1 MVTIKTKTMTPDQEL
16 KTLRELQRTQDA
28 MEELDSYRKRI
39 NKEIARRLRILN
51 TWRSTVKIESVK
63 TDTLDLGNTLSPS
76 PEIEELLSDPIP

>member
-1 MVTIKTKTMTPDQEL
+1 MTPDQEL

-39 NKEIARRLRILN
+39 NKEIARRIRILN

>member
-39 NKEIARRLRILN
+39 NKEIARRIRILN

-76 PEIEELLSDPIP
+76 PEIDELLSDPIP